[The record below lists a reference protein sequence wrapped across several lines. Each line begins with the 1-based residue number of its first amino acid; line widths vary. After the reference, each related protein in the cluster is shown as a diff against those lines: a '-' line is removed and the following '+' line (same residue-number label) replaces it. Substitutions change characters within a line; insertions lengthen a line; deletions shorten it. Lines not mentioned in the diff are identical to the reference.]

1 MKKKLAVL
9 FSLVLLALVG
19 LVARITYINA
29 TSGSKY
35 RKQVLSQAQQKYENQ
50 TLPAKRGDIYDRN
63 GNILATSNKV
73 YNVILDCLEVNK
85 DQDSVEPTIKALV
98 EVLGLDEDEMRKL
111 LTDSS
116 TKKSQYQ
123 IVKKQIS
130 MDDKKAF
137 EKYEDPGD
145 DSGLTATQLKER
157 SRITGVWFEEDYLR
171 SYPFNETAC
180 DTVGFTLS

>member
-73 YNVILDCLEVNK
+73 YNVVLDCLEVNK

-123 IVKKQIS
+123 IVKKQNLHGRQKSLRKIRR
-130 MDDKKAF
+130 
-137 EKYEDPGD
+137 
-145 DSGLTATQLKER
+145 SGRRQ
-157 SRITGVWFEEDYLR
+157 
-171 SYPFNETAC
+171 
-180 DTVGFTLS
+180 